1 MHESNSRLTEIAR
14 RLRQLILTCTT
25 EAGSGHP
32 TSSLS
37 AVELMAA
44 LMFGVNTAG
53 SPFFRFDA
61 DNPMHPNNDRLI
73 FSKGHASP
81 LFYALW
87 TAAGKLSEK
96 EILTYRKMNSPLE
109 GHPTRRFAYT
119 EAATGSLGQGLG
131 IGLGMA
137 LNAERLDKLPYR
149 TFVLLGDSEMSE
161 GSQWEAVQIAARY
174 ALGGL
179 VGIMDVNR
187 LGQCGETMFGH
198 DIGAHARRVEAF
210 GWRTVLV
217 EDGHDFKQ
225 VLSGLE
231 QALVVGDRPVMLIA
245 RTLKGK
251 GVALAEDKNGWHG
264 KPLSREQAQEALEQL
279 GDATSGI
286 TASLTA
292 PENLVPEK
300 LHVGE
305 LSEPA
310 YEPGEQVAS
319 REAYGRAL
327 ARLGAVHPEMVVLDA
342 EVSNSTKAELF
353 KKEFPERFFE
363 MFVAEQNMVSTALGL
378 SIRGKLV
385 FVSSFAAFLVRAY
398 DQVRM
403 ARYSDANLK
412 FCGSHAGVSIG
423 EDGPSQMGLEDIAF
437 FRTILDCV
445 VLYPSDAMSTER
457 LVEAAAA
464 HHGMVYLRTTR
475 GKTPLLYDVN
485 ERFPL
490 GGCKILREDSADRAT
505 IVAAGITVH
514 EALAAAEILAEQGTS
529 VRVIDLYSISPVDTD
544 ALRRAA
550 TETGLLITVEDHG
563 PRGGIGE
570 TVAGAVAGTACPVH
584 MLAVRRVPRSGTPE
598 ELLAFE
604 GIDRHAV
611 VNTVQ
616 TLLSA
621 R

>member
-1 MHESNSRLTEIAR
+1 MKCLYRIFYRKTWKSSECNRIEQEVYMHESNSRLTEIAR
-14 RLRQLILTCTT
+14 RLRQLILACTT

-44 LMFGVNTAG
+44 LMFGADTKG
-53 SPFFRFDA
+53 SPFFRFDP
-61 DNPMHPNNDRLI
+61 DTPNYPNNDRLI

-87 TAAGKLSEK
+87 AMAGKLSER
-96 EILTYRKMNSPLE
+96 ELLTYRKMNSPLE

-131 IGLGMA
+131 VGLGMA
-137 LNAERLDKLPYR
+137 LNAKYLDKLPYR

-161 GSQWEAVQIAARY
+161 GAQWEAVQIAARY
-174 ALGGL
+174 GLGGL
-179 VGIMDVNR
+179 IGIMDVNR

-198 DIGAHARRVEAF
+198 DIEAHARRIEAF

-225 VLSGLE
+225 VLTGLE
-231 QALVVGDRPVMLIA
+231 QALVVGDGPVMLIA

-264 KPLSREQAQEALEQL
+264 KPLSQEQAQEALEQL
-279 GDATSGI
+279 GEATSGI

-300 LHVGE
+300 IHVGK

-327 ARLGAVHPEMVVLDA
+327 SRLGAVHPEMVVLDA

-445 VLYPSDAMSTER
+445 VLYPSDAVSTER

-475 GKTPLLYDVN
+475 GKTTLLYDVN

-505 IVAAGITVH
+505 LVAAGITVH
-514 EALAAAEILAEQGTS
+514 EALAAAEILAKQGTS
-529 VRVIDLYSISPVDTD
+529 VRV
-544 ALRRAA
+544 
-550 TETGLLITVEDHG
+550 
-563 PRGGIGE
+563 
-570 TVAGAVAGTACPVH
+570 
-584 MLAVRRVPRSGTPE
+584 M
-598 ELLAFE
+598 
-604 GIDRHAV
+604 
-611 VNTVQ
+611 
-616 TLLSA
+616 
-621 R
+621 